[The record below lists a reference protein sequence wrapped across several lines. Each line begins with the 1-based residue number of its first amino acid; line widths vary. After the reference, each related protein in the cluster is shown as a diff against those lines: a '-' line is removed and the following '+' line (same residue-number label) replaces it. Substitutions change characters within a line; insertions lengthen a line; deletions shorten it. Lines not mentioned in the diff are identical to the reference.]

1 MNTKLQKTQK
11 QRNELEDFNKLQN
24 ETKEIIKKKRDK
36 LNKEDSKRYERGEK
50 GV

>member
-24 ETKEIIKKKRDK
+24 ETKEII
-36 LNKEDSKRYERGEK
+36 
-50 GV
+50 